1 MKNSRDIKT
10 DGSRGAGYITGA
22 IIGLIAAVIV
32 FVITGNIA
40 IAIPLFAGLSIPL
53 GMVIEKRLD
62 NESGDGEPRRNKLLI
77 AITLIGIMLFL
88 SIIFIK
94 IFIW

>member
-1 MKNSRDIKT
+1 
-10 DGSRGAGYITGA
+10 
-22 IIGLIAAVIV
+22 VIV
-32 FVITGNIA
+32 FIITENIA
-40 IAIPLFAGLSIPL
+40 ISIPLFAGLSIPL

-62 NESGDGEPRRNKLLI
+62 KESGDGDPRRIKLLT